1 MDTII
6 KGFELAGVV
15 DALDHDF
22 PNEDPFA
29 DLD

>member
-1 MDTII
+1 MMCVM
-6 KGFELAGVV
+6 KLELAGLV
-15 DALDHDF
+15 DVLDHDF